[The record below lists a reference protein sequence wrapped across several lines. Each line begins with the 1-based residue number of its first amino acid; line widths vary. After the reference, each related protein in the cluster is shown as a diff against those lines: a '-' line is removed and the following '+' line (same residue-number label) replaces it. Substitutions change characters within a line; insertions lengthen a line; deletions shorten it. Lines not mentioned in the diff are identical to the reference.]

1 MPKKSR
7 EEKIVEE
14 RKNKRAQYKREWNRT
29 LEVKAR
35 KYKIGLE
42 DFIALFSKCAGKC
55 DICGDPLSQKN
66 YSIDHNHKTN
76 KVRGILCRNCNT
88 SLGLLKDSP
97 SIIAEALK
105 YLKERS
111 YSGSARKVRKKRPL
125 GKKRTQEFREY
136 LEEWNETNL
145 EIPFLEKNKKR

>member
-1 MPKKSR
+1 MSKKSR
-7 EEKIVEE
+7 EEKKEKE
-14 RKNKRAQYKREWNRT
+14 RKNKRAKYMREWNRT

-35 KYKIGLE
+35 KYKIKFE
-42 DFIALFSKCAGKC
+42 DFIALVSKSAGKC
-55 DICGDPLSQKN
+55 DICGEPLSQRN
-66 YSIDHNHKTN
+66 YSVDHNHKTN

-88 SLGLLKDSP
+88 SLGLMKDSP
-97 SIIAEALK
+97 SIIEEAMK

-111 YSGSARKVRKKRPL
+111 YSGSARKVRKKRPF

-145 EIPFLEKNKKR
+145 ETPFLERNKKQ